1 MYVRGRRVMAE
12 NTLSPVEGFERSQV
26 KVTLGSERR
35 YVLAVLCAE
44 RQDEYDQDTVRH
56 VLDAGLEALGWP
68 LERRILAFAEYSA
81 TCAQSGETN
90 KFKTGRL

>member
-1 MYVRGRRVMAE
+1 
-12 NTLSPVEGFERSQV
+12 
-26 KVTLGSERR
+26 
-35 YVLAVLCAE
+35 
-44 RQDEYDQDTVRH
+44 